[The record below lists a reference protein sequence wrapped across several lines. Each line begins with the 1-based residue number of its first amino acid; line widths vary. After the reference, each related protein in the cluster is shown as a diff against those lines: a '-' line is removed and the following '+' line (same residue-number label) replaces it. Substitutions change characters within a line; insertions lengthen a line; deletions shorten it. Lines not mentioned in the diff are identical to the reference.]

1 MSQADTLPRPEEVLD
16 DSRVQ
21 YQAMTDLSDEEY
33 QQLAEDIRERGVL
46 QPIITDESG
55 TILDGHHRAALA
67 EHFDLDESRE
77 PAYVVVGDLEDDS
90 EKFARAIKQN
100 VLGRDTTDAVKSH
113 AVKQYIETTW
123 DRTDDGDLIRP
134 ETDTEIAKKLG
145 VSEVTVGRVFD
156 GSAVGATVNVVKK
169 SRAKIIYH
177 DRVKAREYYEDN
189 PDASYREV
197 ARQVE
202 TSRPKVAEWLKKD
215 FDEGDDEDNSDNDT
229 SLTAFAR
236 NESEGEKAQE
246 TFTKKDDDDSDEEVR
261 EFAEQKAEEIAQNKT
276 TPDSAA
282 RKVSTRERVVEGE
295 RDPIRTTDD
304 GDTEET
310 QTQDDDTDEGPLK
323 VLNLYAGIGGNRQL
337 WDDVEVTAVEWDED
351 TAKIYRDH
359 FPDDDVVVADAHE
372 YLREHIFDGWDY
384 IWSSP
389 PCPTHSRT
397 NHFTQVQHESAQ
409 YPDMQLYEEILL
421 LDHLHE
427 QLGYDYTVENV
438 VSYYDPLIEPQ
449 EVADHYFWTTVSIPE
464 FETESRNILSAA
476 DGRDSHFDFEREQRR
491 LGFELD
497 EYDIPKSRK
506 EKTLRNCVNPDLGR
520 HILNQVGVNDDETH
534 NQVRATNRGDSDE

>member
-1 MSQADTLPRPEEVLD
+1 MSESDQP
-16 DSRVQ
+16 
-21 YQAMTDLSDEEY
+21 YQVMPDFDDEEY
-33 QQLAEDIRERGVL
+33 QRLKKDIRENGVEY
-46 QPIITDESG
+46 PIIVDTDDN
-55 TILDGHHRAALA
+55 IIDGHHRYQIWV
-67 EHFDLDESRE
+67 D
-77 PAYVVVGDLEDDS
+77 
-90 EKFARAIKQN
+90 
-100 VLGRDTTDAVKSH
+100 LGRDPDDLPTRVVDDTSTANLHRAYRTNLNRRDLSDGTKRD
-113 AVKQYIETTW
+113 AVKQYLLEHP
-123 DRTDDGDLIRP
+123 DRVT
-134 ETDTEIAKKLG
+134 EDTQQAIAEDLG
-145 VSEVTVGRVFD
+145 VSPQTVTNALD
-156 GSAVGATVNVVKK
+156 EIPDDVKK
-169 SRAKIIYH
+169 SKLGKLST
-177 DRVKAREYYEDN
+177 DEKREQVREFVEDN
-189 PDASYREV
+189 PSVSDREV
-197 ARQVE
+197 AREVDCDVSHV
-202 TSRPKVAEWLKKD
+202 TVGKWRDEWGIEEPTTGLDRFNNSKT
-215 FDEGDDEDNSDNDT
+215 EGDTAREVANKATDEKT
-229 SLTAFAR
+229 
-236 NESEGEKAQE
+236 
-246 TFTKKDDDDSDEEVR
+246 DEEVR

-295 RDPIRTTDD
+295 RNPIRTTDD
-304 GDTEET
+304 DVEET

-351 TAKIYRDH
+351 TAEIYRDH

-449 EVADHYFWTTVSIPE
+449 EVADHYFWTTINIPD
-464 FETESRNILSAA
+464 FETESRNILSDA
-476 DGRDSHFDFEREQRR
+476 DGRDAHFDFEREQRR

-497 EYDIPKSRK
+497 EYDIPQSRK

-520 HILNQVGVNDDETH
+520 HILNQVGVNDDERH
-534 NQVRATNRGDSDE
+534 SQVRATNRGESDE